1 MNRHRHA
8 RGTDLLPAGVSGALG
23 VVLMTCR
30 PRRRRRKRVRQSQ
43 ALAPDAMPFVSS
55 SGRKLYID
63 GPQTTGTRPL
73 AYLVIGAAILLSLF
87 ALIRLG
93 NAASAAVAAVSKGV
107 AAQP

>member
-1 MNRHRHA
+1 MYPPAPASKHTQGMHDDRYGAVA
-8 RGTDLLPAGVSGALG
+8 RSEPSA
-23 VVLMTCR
+23 
-30 PRRRRRKRVRQSQ
+30 KRSR
-43 ALAPDAMPFVSS
+43 DAMPFVSS